1 MISATEFNA
10 LADAMFDRIVE
21 IVDASDAVDDIE
33 LNQGVLEITCD
44 DDSKIIINRHAPTQ
58 EIWVAAKSGGYHFKR
73 IDAGWV
79 DTRGGEA
86 LSAALSRVLH
96 EQTRQ
101 AVNFSEP
108 L

>member
-79 DTRGGEA
+79 DTRSGEA
-86 LSAALSRVLH
+86 LSVALARVLA
-96 EQTRQ
+96 EQAKATVSFPQ
-101 AVNFSEP
+101 N

>member
-79 DTRGGEA
+79 DTRSGEP

-96 EQTRQ
+96 EQTQQ
-101 AVNFSEP
+101 AVNFPEP

>member
-1 MISATEFNA
+1 MISATEFSG

-21 IVDASDAVDDIE
+21 IVDAADAVDDVE
-33 LNQGVLEITCD
+33 LNQGVLEITCN

-79 DTRGGEA
+79 DTRSGELLA
-86 LSAALSRVLH
+86 NTLSRVLR
-96 EQTRQ
+96 EQTSTD
-101 AVNFSEP
+101 VSFPSD

>member
-1 MISATEFNA
+1 MISATEFSV

-21 IVDASDAVDDIE
+21 IVDASNSVDDIE
-33 LNQGVLEITCD
+33 LNQGVLEITCN

-73 IDAGWV
+73 GDAGWT
-79 DTRGGEA
+79 DTRSGESFPRA
-86 LSAALSRVLH
+86 LTRVLL
-96 EQTRQ
+96 EQTSVELSFP
-101 AVNFSEP
+101 AD

>member
-79 DTRGGEA
+79 DTRSGEA

-96 EQTRQ
+96 EQTQQ
-101 AVNFSEP
+101 AVNFPEP